1 MLTKLI
7 SVYDDIFR
15 EYRYKPNILKEK
27 EKFTLIKFVNKEK
40 DLKELDFFYFIPK
53 TLILF
58 LQFNSNL
65 LNV

>member
-40 DLKELDFFYFIPK
+40 DLKELDFFLYQRP
-53 TLILF
+53 
-58 LQFNSNL
+58 
-65 LNV
+65 